1 MTQSINVTTD
11 TLIKLFG
18 SLDEYARL
26 IEKGMG
32 VVLRLQD
39 GVLKIIGDDS
49 AVERAAGLVNSLIAL
64 MGKGYEI
71 TRDKVLSSIDLA
83 LMDKPD
89 DIISRRKL
97 QLQRRKSYGK
107 RKIYKVP
114 HSWAARVCN
123 RNQEKYARF
132 RHRSC
137 RYGKNVSGG
146 CYGRGCF

>member
-32 VVLRLQD
+32 VVLRPQD

-89 DIISRRKL
+89 DII
-97 QLQRRKSYGK
+97 
-107 RKIYKVP
+107 
-114 HSWAARVCN
+114 
-123 RNQEKYARF
+123 
-132 RHRSC
+132 
-137 RYGKNVSGG
+137 
-146 CYGRGCF
+146 

>member
-11 TLIKLFG
+11 TVIKLFG

-32 VVLRLQD
+32 VVLRPQD

-89 DIISRRKL
+89 DIIT
-97 QLQRRKSYGK
+97 
-107 RKIYKVP
+107 
-114 HSWAARVCN
+114 
-123 RNQEKYARF
+123 
-132 RHRSC
+132 
-137 RYGKNVSGG
+137 
-146 CYGRGCF
+146 